1 MQSKELLDDGKRQM
15 KLCNACRYCEGYCA
29 VWQSIEWRRDFTDND
44 MTYLANLCHDCRDCF
59 YACPFTTPHEFGINP
74 PKLFAQLRE
83 GTYRKYASPRVFAK
97 ALGEK
102 RSGFWITLCFGI
114 ILMLGLILGT
124 NGTSGLLNAHVG
136 TGAFYK
142 SISEAVMIIVFLAL
156 GLWMVGGWLI
166 GMSRFWQDIKSAKS
180 EKVIRKDIVTGT
192 KYALS
197 LRYLGGEGAGC
208 NYPTE
213 EPSTTRRKLHH
224 FVSYG
229 FMLDLAST
237 ALGAFYAH
245 VLHISAPYPVYH
257 PVVILGILGGLGII
271 IGTVGLLVLK
281 AKSDPE
287 VHGENAAKSGT
298 SFIVVLLT
306 VAITGM
312 ILLLAR
318 ETAGMGIL
326 LAIHLGSVSALFFT
340 APYTKFAHFVY
351 RYLALIRYAQ
361 EERIAHQPVQEEV
374 KVEKQPAKTGTA
386 VIGKH

>member
-1 MQSKELLDDGKRQM
+1 MQSKELLNDGKRQM

-29 VWQSIEWRRDFTDND
+29 VWQSIELRRDFTDND
-44 MTYLANLCHDCRDCF
+44 MTYLANLCHDCRDCY

-83 GTYRKYASPRVFAK
+83 ETYRKYASPRVFAK

-102 RSGFWITLCFGI
+102 RSGFWITFFFGI
-114 ILMLGLILGT
+114 ILMVALIIGT
-124 NGTSGLLNAHVG
+124 NGTSGLLKTHLG
-136 TGAFYK
+136 TGAFYE
-142 SISEAVMIIVFLAL
+142 SLSEVVMIVVFLAL
-156 GLWMVGGWLI
+156 GIWMVGGWII
-166 GMSRFWQDIKSAKS
+166 GMSRFWQDIKSPKS
-180 EKVIRKDIVTGT
+180 EKVIGKDFVTGT

-197 LRYLGGEGAGC
+197 LRYLGGEGSGC
-208 NYPTE
+208 TYPTD

-237 ALGAFYAH
+237 ALGSFYAH
-245 VLHISAPYPVYH
+245 VLHIPAPYPLYH

-271 IGTVGLLVLK
+271 IGVVGLLALK
-281 AKSDPE
+281 AKSDSE
-287 VHGENAAKSGT
+287 VHDKGAQQSGT
-298 SFIVVLLT
+298 SFAVVLLT
-306 VAITGM
+306 VAVTGM

-318 ETAGMGIL
+318 DTAAMGIL
-326 LAIHLGSVSALFFT
+326 LAIHLGSVAALFFT

-361 EERIAHQPVQEEV
+361 EERIAAGAAQEV
-374 KVEKQPAKTGTA
+374 KTQKQPIKPGAS
-386 VIGKH
+386 VMSKH

>member
-29 VWQSIEWRRDFTDND
+29 VWQSIEWRLDFTDND
-44 MTYLANLCHDCRDCF
+44 MTYLANLCHDCRDCY

-83 GTYRKYASPRVFAK
+83 ETYQKYASPRLFAK

-102 RSGFWITLCFGI
+102 PSGFWITFFFGI
-114 ILMLGLILGT
+114 ILMLALILGT
-124 NGTSGLLNAHVG
+124 TGASGLLKAHVG
-136 TGAFYK
+136 TGAFYE
-142 SISEAVMIIVFLAL
+142 SLSEVVMIVVFLAL
-156 GLWMVGGWLI
+156 GIWMVGGWI
-166 GMSRFWQDIKSAKS
+166 VGMSRFWQDIKSPKS
-180 EKVIRKDIVTGT
+180 EKVIGKDFVTGT

-197 LRYLGGEGAGC
+197 LRYLGGEGSGC
-208 NYPTE
+208 TYPTD

-245 VLHISAPYPVYH
+245 VLHIPAPYPVYH

-271 IGTVGLLVLK
+271 IGVVGLLVLK
-281 AKSDPE
+281 TKSDPE
-287 VHGENAAKSGT
+287 VHDEGAKKSGT
-298 SFIVVLLT
+298 SFAVVLLT
-306 VAITGM
+306 VAVTGM

-318 ETAGMGIL
+318 ETAAMGIF
-326 LAIHLGSVSALFFT
+326 LAIHLGSVAALFFT

-361 EERIAHQPVQEEV
+361 EKRIATGAIEKVQ
-374 KVEKQPAKTGTA
+374 KQPIKQ
-386 VIGKH
+386 VQHL

>member
-29 VWQSIEWRRDFTDND
+29 VWQSIEWRLDFTDND
-44 MTYLANLCHDCRDCF
+44 MTYLANLCHDCRDCY

-83 GTYRKYASPRVFAK
+83 ETYQKYASPRLFAK

-102 RSGFWITLCFGI
+102 PSGFWITFFFGI
-114 ILMLGLILGT
+114 ILMLALILGT
-124 NGTSGLLNAHVG
+124 TGASGLLKAHVG
-136 TGAFYK
+136 IGAFYE
-142 SISEAVMIIVFLAL
+142 SLSEVVMIVVFLAL
-156 GLWMVGGWLI
+156 GIWMVGGWI
-166 GMSRFWQDIKSAKS
+166 VGMSRFWQDIKSPKS
-180 EKVIRKDIVTGT
+180 EKVIGKDFVTGT

-197 LRYLGGEGAGC
+197 LHYLGGEGVGC
-208 NYPTE
+208 TYPTD

-245 VLHISAPYPVYH
+245 VLHIPAPYSVYH

-271 IGTVGLLVLK
+271 IGVVGLLVLK
-281 AKSDPE
+281 TKSDPE
-287 VHGENAAKSGT
+287 VHDEGAKKSGT
-298 SFIVVLLT
+298 SFAVVLLT
-306 VAITGM
+306 VAVTGM

-318 ETAGMGIL
+318 ETAAMGIIL
-326 LAIHLGSVSALFFT
+326 VIHLGSVAALFFT

-361 EERIAHQPVQEEV
+361 EKRIATGAIEKVQ
-374 KVEKQPAKTGTA
+374 KQPIKQ
-386 VIGKH
+386 VQHL